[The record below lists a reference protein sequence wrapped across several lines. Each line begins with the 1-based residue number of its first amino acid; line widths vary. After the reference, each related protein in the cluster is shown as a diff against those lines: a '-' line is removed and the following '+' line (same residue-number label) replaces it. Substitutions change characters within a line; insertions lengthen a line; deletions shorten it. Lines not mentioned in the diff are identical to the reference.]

1 MSDGKGAVA
10 TWWIEAGV
18 AGLLMATAVL
28 VLADSWRVGL
38 GWGSEG
44 PRSGVFPFL
53 VGLVLLGAAGMTL
66 VRSLLP
72 RLRSHDAF
80 VDREGLGRVLG
91 VLLPAIAFVAA
102 AQWLGLYVAA
112 ALLIASFMWLLGRF
126 ALPVSLGVG
135 VGIALVLFIV
145 FERWFLMPL
154 PKGPLEAAL
163 GF

>member
-53 VGLVLLGAAGMTL
+53 VGLVLLGCRRHDAGPEPAAA
-66 VRSLLP
+66 P
-72 RLRSHDAF
+72 AEHDAF

-126 ALPVSLGVG
+126 ALRSRSAWASGSRSCSSSSSSAG
-135 VGIALVLFIV
+135 S
-145 FERWFLMPL
+145 
-154 PKGPLEAAL
+154 
-163 GF
+163 